1 MNLNSQTAFIF
12 ARRVNRA
19 RFLEEAKRF
28 DAKARRLE
36 DIKKTAQR
44 RKVRPC

>member
-1 MNLNSQTAFIF
+1 MQGQQLFLF
-12 ARRVNRA
+12 AARVNRA

-36 DIKKTAQR
+36 MIKTAVEK
-44 RKVRPC
+44 RKRPC